1 MSEVQP
7 VENIGKNQQSFVSCV
22 KEVPTSNKQQDNK
35 KQDNLSQRNCQN
47 HLSHPSLTQIE

>member
-22 KEVPTSNKQQDNK
+22 KEVPTSHKQQDNK

-47 HLSHPSLTQIE
+47 HLSHPSLT

>member
-1 MSEVQP
+1 MNEVQP

-22 KEVPTSNKQQDNK
+22 KEVPTSHKQQDNK